1 MLITSQE
8 YIDSFI
14 SQIWPFENQTSN
26 MIAGFLKI
34 NMNFSKSALLSILD
48 ITEDLILGQIQS
60 IKKEQN
66 LSEEQLKIPKK
77 NRMINKY
84 RG

>member
-1 MLITSQE
+1 MS
-8 YIDSFI
+8 
-14 SQIWPFENQTSN
+14 
-26 MIAGFLKI
+26 
-34 NMNFSKSALLSILD
+34 FSKSALLSFLE

-60 IKKEQN
+60 IKNEQN

-77 NRMINKY
+77 NRMINKS